1 MNNFNLHSYFKK
13 QYLNES
19 LEVNLKDLTF
29 DMLTYTYPE
38 NYKNISPVIC

>member
-29 DMLTYTYPE
+29 DMFLCLDCYNFDE
-38 NYKNISPVIC
+38 VEE